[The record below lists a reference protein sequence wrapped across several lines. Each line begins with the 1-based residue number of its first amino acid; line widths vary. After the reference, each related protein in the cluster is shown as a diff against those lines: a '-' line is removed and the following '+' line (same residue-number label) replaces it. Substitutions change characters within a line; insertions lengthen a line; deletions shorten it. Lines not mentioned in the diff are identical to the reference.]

1 MGPRYTPHVDGM
13 HMPTNILMQVC
24 IYMNMMIARQAI
36 PTGIEPQSNPFRLCG
51 KSLMH
56 IQHTFI
62 SMLVGICIPS
72 TCGVYRGPIQP
83 PLLD

>member
-1 MGPRYTPHVDGM
+1 MVPRYTPHVDGM
-13 HMPTNILMQVC
+13 HMPTNILMQDC

-36 PTGIEPQSNPFRLCG
+36 PTGIEPQQKPYGLCG

-62 SMLVGICIPS
+62 AININSAVHK
-72 TCGVYRGPIQP
+72 QN
-83 PLLD
+83 